1 MTNESEV
8 PESGRAE
15 REAVVVVNRHP
26 VKTVLDWLRSGYPE
40 GIPEKDHFAMLVVLR
55 RRLSEDELEAV
66 VALSIEHA
74 HETPRRRIDY
84 GHVRAV
90 VADVLREEPSE
101 DDVAR
106 VSARLSAG
114 GWPVE
119 HDDSP
124 VPEDRRLADGTGHA
138 ASVEQRDEQG
148 TPEKAAPP
156 TDASGREGS
165 T

>member
-1 MTNESEV
+1 
-8 PESGRAE
+8 
-15 REAVVVVNRHP
+15 
-26 VKTVLDWLRSGYPE
+26 
-40 GIPEKDHFAMLVVLR
+40 MLVVLR

>member
-1 MTNESEV
+1 MTRRQLHTVPRGRSLTNEPEG

-15 REAVVVVNRHP
+15 REVVVVVNRHP

-40 GIPEKDHFAMLVVLR
+40 GIPEKDHFALLAVLR
-55 RRLSEDELEAV
+55 RRLSEDELEAL

-84 GHVRAV
+84 DHVRAV
-90 VADVLREEPSE
+90 MADVLREEPSE

-106 VSARLSAG
+106 VSARLAAG
-114 GWPVE
+114 GWPEE

-124 VPEDRRLADGTGHA
+124 MPEGARPAHGTEPA
-138 ASVEQRDEQG
+138 ASVEQPDE
-148 TPEKAAPP
+148 
-156 TDASGREGS
+156 R
-165 T
+165 

>member
-1 MTNESEV
+1 M
-8 PESGRAE
+8 
-15 REAVVVVNRHP
+15 VNRHP

-114 GWPVE
+114 
-119 HDDSP
+119 
-124 VPEDRRLADGTGHA
+124 RLACGA
-138 ASVEQRDEQG
+138 R
-148 TPEKAAPP
+148 
-156 TDASGREGS
+156 
-165 T
+165 